1 MNVDLFRRLERRY
14 LFIGDLVLR
23 TAMHLGGGDGTL
35 GSTDS
40 PVVRRPEGQPF
51 IPGSSI
57 KGAFRSTVEKLAVTL
72 NLPNM
77 ERDALDLA
85 SDWVK
90 DFNRRR
96 RGESSDGK
104 PAGEPWT
111 EERTVEAVAAE
122 WPPTAH
128 LFGTQYTASKLSF
141 SDAYLRDEAESIVQR
156 RDGVAIDRDSE
167 RAMDRLKYDYEVVP
181 PTVRFSFELLLENP
195 GPVDLGL
202 TCLGL
207 SELRSGFFALG
218 GKRSS
223 GLGRCVLEAP
233 QAYRLDLSATN
244 VKQRAERLARYLRGK
259 TPAEKFDRIP
269 DFDSFLDEGIAG
281 LLKEVA

>member
-1 MNVDLFRRLERRY
+1 MQPDLFRRLERRY
-14 LFIGDLVLR
+14 LFTGDLVLR
-23 TAMHLGGGDGTL
+23 TAMHLGGGDATL

-40 PVVRRPEGQPF
+40 PVVRRPDGQPF

-57 KGAFRSTVEKLAVTL
+57 KGAFRSAVEKLAATL
-72 NLPNM
+72 GLSHM
-77 ERDALDLA
+77 DRDALDLT
-85 SDWVK
+85 SKWVRQ
-90 DFNRRR
+90 FNERRR
-96 RGESSDGK
+96 EEEWS
-104 PAGEPWT
+104 
-111 EERTVEAVAAE
+111 EERTVAEVAAE
-122 WPPTAH
+122 WPATAQ

-141 SDAYLRDEAESIVQR
+141 SDAYLRDEAASVVQR

-181 PTVRFSFELLLENP
+181 ATVSFSFELLLENP

-202 TCLGL
+202 TCVGL
-207 SELRSGFFALG
+207 YELRSGFFTLG

-233 QAYRLDLSATN
+233 RGYALDLSAGD
-244 VKQRAERLARYLRGK
+244 VKRRAERLARYLRGK
-259 TPAEKFDRIP
+259 TYEEKFDPIP
-269 DFDSFLDEGIAG
+269 NLDSFLDEQIAA

>member
-1 MNVDLFRRLERRY
+1 MDLDLFRRLERRY
-14 LFIGDLVLR
+14 LFTGDLVLR
-23 TAMHLGGGDGTL
+23 TAMHLGGGDATL

-40 PVVRRPEGQPF
+40 PVVRRPDGQPF

-57 KGAFRSTVEKLAVTL
+57 KGAFRSTVEKLAATL
-72 NLPNM
+72 GLPHM
-77 ERDALDLA
+77 DRDALDLT

-90 DFNRRR
+90 AFNRSR
-96 RGESSDGK
+96 RGEGPD
-104 PAGEPWT
+104 GEPVGDPWS
-111 EERTVEAVAAE
+111 EEQTVAPVAAE

-207 SELRSGFFALG
+207 SELRSGYFTLG

-223 GLGRCVLEAP
+223 GLGRCLLESP
-233 QAYRLDLSATN
+233 QAYALDLTDREARR
-244 VKQRAERLARYLRGK
+244 RAERLARYLRGR
-259 TPAEKFDRIP
+259 TPEQKFDVIP
-269 DFDSFLDEGIAG
+269 DVDRFLDDGIAA